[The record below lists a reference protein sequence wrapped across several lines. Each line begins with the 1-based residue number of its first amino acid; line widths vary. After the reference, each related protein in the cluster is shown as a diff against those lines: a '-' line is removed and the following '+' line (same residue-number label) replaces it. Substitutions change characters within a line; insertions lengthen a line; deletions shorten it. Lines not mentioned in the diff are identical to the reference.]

1 MTINE
6 YFSNYKYFKNKII
19 VISAKDEPSK
29 YFDLFVVKKNFGLSE
44 KVGYRDSY
52 IAVIDKKRKFCY
64 EYASKDKYE
73 CSYQVKDKFIDIISA
88 GYDKGNVSSIKID
101 DQEYSMNHRGLNFAI
116 FDYKTLTLIDK
127 FSCDTHIDNSL
138 TIRR

>member
-116 FDYKTLTLIDK
+116 FDYKTLTLIDR
-127 FSCDTHIDNSL
+127 FSCDTHMDNSL

>member
-29 YFDLFVVKKNFGLSE
+29 YFDLFVVKKNFGLNE
-44 KVGYRDSY
+44 KVEYRNSY
-52 IAVIDKKRKFCY
+52 IAVIDKKRNFCY
-64 EYASKDKYE
+64 EHASKDKYE

-116 FDYKTLTLIDK
+116 FDYKTLTLIDR
-127 FSCDTHIDNSL
+127 FSCDTHMDNLL
-138 TIRR
+138 TIKR

>member
-44 KVGYRDSY
+44 KVEYRNSY

-88 GYDKGNVSSIKID
+88 GYDKGNVSSIKIG

-116 FDYKTLTLIDK
+116 FDYKTLTLIDR
-127 FSCDTHIDNSL
+127 FSCDTHMDNLL
-138 TIRR
+138 TIKR